1 MTAEPRE
8 GLMRKGEVLV
18 GAGIIL
24 ILAAMLAIG
33 LHDSRKCKAAG
44 GVWSYTRFP
53 QGLCL
58 DPAVVRQP

>member
-1 MTAEPRE
+1 
-8 GLMRKGEVLV
+8 MRKGELLT
-18 GAGIIL
+18 GLGIIL
-24 ILAAMLAIG
+24 ILAVMLAIG

-58 DPAVVRQP
+58 DPSVVRQP